1 MQWVLDPGHLPSAVL
16 WLLPEAV
23 LPGRPGTFQSPNMR
37 GAGSG
42 ALGILVLFSTRDPK
56 THRAALRVAAVYR
69 VTLMCPVDLS
79 LEEFSASSF

>member
-23 LPGRPGTFQSPNMR
+23 LSGRPGTFQSPDMH

-42 ALGILVLFSTRDPK
+42 ALGIHVLF
-56 THRAALRVAAVYR
+56 
-69 VTLMCPVDLS
+69 
-79 LEEFSASSF
+79 